1 MPVLLGILR
10 NTTNGDFM
18 TYNPIS
24 LEDYIATLPATEQA
38 AIAKRTE
45 ELVAEELTLQALRK
59 ARKLTQKTLAKKL
72 KVDQVA
78 ISQLERRSDMLLST
92 LQNHL
97 AAMGGKLQLVV
108 EFPNRPAVA
117 LVGLGKGK
125 DVGRKI

>member
-1 MPVLLGILR
+1 MWHVKLH
-10 NTTNGDFM
+10 GDFM
-18 TYNPIS
+18 AYNPIS
-24 LEDYIATLPATEQA
+24 LEDYIATLPAAEQA

-45 ELVAEELTLQALRK
+45 ELIAEEFTLQAIRK

-78 ISQLERRSDMLLST
+78 ISQLERRSDMLIST

-108 EFPNRPAVA
+108 EFPNRPAIA
-117 LVGLGKGK
+117 LAGLGK
-125 DVGRKI
+125 RKSTPRE

>member
-1 MPVLLGILR
+1 MWHVKLH
-10 NTTNGDFM
+10 GDFM
-18 TYNPIS
+18 AYNPIS
-24 LEDYIATLPATEQA
+24 LEDYIATLPAAEQA

-45 ELVAEELTLQALRK
+45 ELIAEEFTLQAIRK

-78 ISQLERRSDMLLST
+78 ISQLERRSDMLIST

-108 EFPNRPAVA
+108 EFPNRPAIA
-117 LVGLGKGK
+117 LAGLGK
-125 DVGRKI
+125 RKSLITQGD

>member
-1 MPVLLGILR
+1 
-10 NTTNGDFM
+10 M

-24 LEDYIATLPATEQA
+24 LEDYIATLPAAEQTA
-38 AIAKRTE
+38 LAKRTE
-45 ELVAEELTLQALRK
+45 ELVAEELTLQAIRK

-108 EFPNRPAVA
+108 EFPNRPAIA
-117 LVGLGKGK
+117 LAGLGK
-125 DVGRKI
+125 RKSLITQGD

>member
-1 MPVLLGILR
+1 MWHVKLH
-10 NTTNGDFM
+10 GDFM
-18 TYNPIS
+18 AYNPIS
-24 LEDYIATLPATEQA
+24 LEDYIATLPAAEQA

-45 ELVAEELTLQALRK
+45 ELIAEEFTLQAIRK

-78 ISQLERRSDMLLST
+78 ISQLERRSDMLIST

-117 LVGLGKGK
+117 LVGLGK
-125 DVGRKI
+125 RKSLITQGDWLSN